1 MQFLNFTII
10 KLSIFL
16 ILGII
21 TGFYF
26 EIPAIP
32 FFIFLASLF
41 IVFCLAFV
49 RARRQLFDDVFFGI
63 CTWSFIFCLGI
74 ATAYLHQPKN
84 QPGHYIHL
92 ENSEAE
98 ILQIR
103 ITEKLK
109 PNLYAQTYLAE
120 AEEVF
125 SNKKST
131 RPVTG
136 KILLSISKDSIN
148 KELIAGMKVLVPNKL
163 TNIAEPLNP
172 YRFNYRNF
180 MQQQRVEMQ
189 LQLTNTEIQV
199 LSSKSKN
206 IVSYASHLREIII
219 EKLSETKIEKD
230 QLAIMQALL
239 LGQRQDISKEIY
251 DEYAA
256 AGAIHILAVSG
267 LHVGIILLILNW
279 LFKPLHFF
287 KKGLILKTLLL
298 ILLMWGFAILAG
310 LSPSVVRAVT
320 MFSFIAIGM
329 QMRRK
334 TSVLNS
340 LFISL
345 FILLLVNPYFIFQVG
360 FQLSYLAVFAIVS
373 IQPKLFKLWKPRFKI
388 TKYFWGL
395 MSVSLAAQIGV
406 LPLSLFYFHQFPGL
420 FFLSNLVVLPVLG
433 LILSLGILIIILALL
448 KLLPDILAETYGN
461 LIGVMNQFIGW
472 IAGKEAFVFSEIYFN
487 FWQNISAYLLIF
499 FFILLIYK
507 QSFKKLVFFLCGV
520 ILFQGSM
527 FFTKIQN
534 SSSESIVFHK
544 PRKTMIGIQKN
555 QKLNVYHNLDED
567 LQKEIRL
574 KDYKIGKN
582 INQIEE
588 NQIPNILAF
597 SKTHILIVDS
607 SAIYELGDLNPNVVL
622 LCNSPKV
629 NLERLIKH
637 LEPKI
642 IIADGSNYHSYVD
655 RWRITAEKQKTRFHH
670 TGKNGAFRISTE
682 P

>member
-21 TGFYF
+21 AGFYF
-26 EIPAIP
+26 EIPKIP

-41 IVFCLAFV
+41 ITFCLAFL
-49 RARRQLFDDVFFGI
+49 RARRQLFDDVFLGI

-74 ATAYLHQPKN
+74 VTAYLHQPKN
-84 QPGHYIHL
+84 QPEHYIHL
-92 ENSEAE
+92 ENSETE
-98 ILQIR
+98 IIQIR

-109 PNLYAQTYLAE
+109 PNLYAQAYLAE
-120 AEEVF
+120 AEAIF
-125 SNKKST
+125 SDKNS

-136 KILLSISKDSIN
+136 KILLSISKDSIT
-148 KELIAGMKVLVPNKL
+148 KELSAGMKLLVPNKL
-163 TNIAEPLNP
+163 RNIAEPLNP

-180 MQQQRVEMQ
+180 MQKQRVERQ
-189 LQLTNTEIQV
+189 LQITNAEIQV
-199 LSSKSKN
+199 LSNKSKTA
-206 IVSYASHLREIII
+206 VSYASNLREIII
-219 EKLSETKIEKD
+219 EKLSRTKIEKD
-230 QLAIMQALL
+230 QLSIMQALL

-279 LFKPLHFF
+279 LFKPLNYL
-287 KKGLILKTLLL
+287 KNGLILKTLIL
-298 ILLMWGFAILAG
+298 IALMWGFAVLAG

-360 FQLSYLAVFAIVS
+360 FQLSYLAVFAIVT
-373 IQPKLFKLWKPRFKI
+373 IQPKLFKLWQPRFKV

-395 MSVSLAAQIGV
+395 LSVSLAAQIGV
-406 LPLSLFYFHQFPGL
+406 LPLSLYYFHQFPGL

-433 LILSLGILIIILALL
+433 LILGLGILIIILALL
-448 KLLPDILAETYGN
+448 KLLPDILAEIYGN
-461 LIGVMNQFIGW
+461 LIGLMNQFISW
-472 IAGKEAFVFSEIYFN
+472 IAGKEAFVFSEIHFN

-499 FFILLIYK
+499 FFILLIY
-507 QSFKKLVFFLCGV
+507 QRNFRNLVFFLCG
-520 ILFQGSM
+520 ILLFQGSM
-527 FFTKIQN
+527 FFTKIQK

-544 PRKTMIGIQKN
+544 PRKTMIGIQEN
-555 QKLNVYHNLDED
+555 EKLNLYHNLDED

-582 INQIEE
+582 INQIEMQE
-588 NQIPNILAF
+588 IPNILAI
-597 SKTHILIVDS
+597 SQTHILIVDS
-607 SAIYELGDLNPNVVL
+607 SGVYEMKSFKPDMVILRD
-622 LCNSPKV
+622 SPKV
-629 NLERLIKH
+629 NLERLIEH
-637 LEPKI
+637 LKPKI

-655 RWRITAEKQKTRFHH
+655 RWRITAEKQKSRFHH